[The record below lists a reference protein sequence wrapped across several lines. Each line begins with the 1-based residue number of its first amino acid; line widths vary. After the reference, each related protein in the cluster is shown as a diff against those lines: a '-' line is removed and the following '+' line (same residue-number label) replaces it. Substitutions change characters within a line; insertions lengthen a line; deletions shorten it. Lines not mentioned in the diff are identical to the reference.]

1 MSASESSEI
10 SDYDEL
16 DYGESEGSEEQEENN
31 NYESMEMDEM
41 DEIEEEEEE
50 EEALA
55 LKEAGLDDNN
65 DNNMPTSTMLTME
78 MVTKW
83 QESITKSHSLRSLQ
97 RLLVAFRAA
106 TNINDEK
113 TFAFKITDPTV
124 FNNLIVVCLK
134 YVIGVFDYHLKREN
148 QEPSKTKLL
157 CTNKKWK
164 TLEPLVKSYL
174 NTIIHM
180 FRQITE
186 DDMIY
191 LIVKES
197 EKTIPYYACL
207 PKLANHYLK
216 QLLEIWGTAKDKTRI
231 IAFLN
236 IRKLASISPA
246 PFIDFCLKG
255 IYTTFVQYCKDT
267 TPFTIPSINLMRNCA
282 VEMYGIDFK
291 SSYQSAFRYIRQLAI
306 HLRNSSHKKNDESFN
321 AVYNWQY
328 VHCLDYWSNVLATYC
343 DQERVSGEN
352 SFQELIYPFVQV
364 STGVIRLIPTAQY
377 FPLHFHCIHSL
388 IQLIQKTGTFIP
400 LAPYL
405 FDILQ
410 SSEIRRNPKP
420 TTLKPLD
427 FMTILKAP
435 KNYLHTRVYQEGI
448 YEKLLELLFEYYSCF
463 CLSIAF
469 PELVIPAIIQIK
481 RHIKHSKNLKF
492 NKQLQQLV
500 EKLEQ
505 NSKFIEQH
513 RSQIDFSPND
523 HAQVNAFSRNMN
535 QDSTPLGSYV
545 KSIRKLKEKKEK
557 MINLEMQVNYAD
569 QSK

>member
-1 MSASESSEI
+1 MSESESSEL

-16 DYGESEGSEEQEENN
+16 NYGESEDSEEQEENN
-31 NYESMEMDEM
+31 NYE
-41 DEIEEEEEE
+41 
-50 EEALA
+50 
-55 LKEAGLDDNN
+55 
-65 DNNMPTSTMLTME
+65 
-78 MVTKW
+78 
-83 QESITKSHSLRSLQ
+83 SHSLRSLQ

-106 TNINDEK
+106 TNINDDENEK

-134 YVIGVFDYHLKREN
+134 YVIEVFDHHLKREN
-148 QEPSKTKLL
+148 QDLSKTM

-180 FRQITE
+180 FKQITE

-197 EKTIPYYACL
+197 EKIIPYYACL

-231 IAFLN
+231 LAFLN

-328 VHCLDYWSNVLATYC
+328 IHCLDYWSNVLATYC
-343 DQERVSGEN
+343 DQERISGEN

-364 STGVIRLIPTAQY
+364 STG
-377 FPLHFHCIHSL
+377 
-388 IQLIQKTGTFIP
+388 TGTFIP

-427 FMTILKAP
+427 FMIILKAP

-463 CLSIAF
+463 CSSIAF

-523 HAQVNAFSRNMN
+523 HARVVKPFSLLNQLFIRFYNKIYFNPQSAFSQNMN

-545 KSIRKLKEKKEK
+545 KSNRRLKEKKEK

-569 QSK
+569 QS